1 MSAASTPS
9 FPLATAPPPRSA
21 HTALAVRPCCATVPI
36 TMTSPAKGFTAN
48 VGDTITLVWTV
59 NVEEATLTSVNHTL

>member
-1 MSAASTPS
+1 
-9 FPLATAPPPRSA
+9 
-21 HTALAVRPCCATVPI
+21 
-36 TMTSPAKGFTAN
+36 MTSPAKGFTAN